1 MLEKL
6 FYLPLV
12 VFIFS
17 CGQNSK
23 TKEEEKIPTPEEI
36 KKEISEMDDSLS
48 YYYQQMKENKI
59 QDIHPNVFLTT
70 IEKNLSLYRLYPKS
84 AEAPKCLDKV
94 QQLYTQQKQYYLAL
108 NFSDTLLSKY
118 PKYKGNAL
126 VLLNAGS
133 IADGILNDKKLVE
146 KYYRQLIKDYP
157 SLDKET
163 KEMVEFR
170 LKHIDLTF
178 DQMIDLQMKNISKK

>member
-1 MLEKL
+1 MLKKTL
-6 FYLPLV
+6 YFSLITVL
-12 VFIFS
+12 IS
-17 CGQNSK
+17 CGQKSTENK
-23 TKEEEKIPTPEEI
+23 KEKIPTPEEI
-36 KKEISEMDDSLS
+36 KKDISAIDDSLA

-59 QDIHPNVFLTT
+59 QDIHPNIFLTA
-70 IEKNLSLYRLYPKS
+70 IDKNLLLYRLYPKS
-84 AEAPKCLDKV
+84 PEAPFCLDKV

-108 NFSDTLLSKY
+108 NYSDTLLEKY

-146 KYYRQLIKDYP
+146 KYYKQLLNNHP
-157 SLDKET
+157 SIDQET

-178 DQMIDLQMKNISKK
+178 DQMIDLQMKNLSKK